1 MPPPLQFQIEIS
13 LYLRACHQTDFSPTF
28 ALFTKLPPPLCSSFG
43 EGFGDGRPCRFRETE
58 GDGGVGILDFI
69 VGEGVQSEKRMG
81 PSGFEG
87 PRENDGLA
95 SILSSSRRRLPSL
108 ASVVLLLLSL
118 SLELIEFEED
128 RRFFLGRRFDWEFE
142 MEARGSS
149 KSQTEPKKRQSKTR
163 RKPKDSVLEQKSP
176 AEFFAG
182 FANLWKCSHRLELKG
197 VRFYGTNGLREAD
210 YTARD
215 PVGLDLFFVVYLN
228 FALPAALEDAVVLIV
243 GHFCNSSKQRIRF
256 PNSDDCVCG
265 KENSGRVED
274 PGEGFARRDQRNHS
288 CHRMSSVPF
297 IISTLSG
304 IFGRDA
310 LTHEFKEV
318 KWREVCG
325 DGSDEDCSI
334 PAKDVM

>member
-1 MPPPLQFQIEIS
+1 
-13 LYLRACHQTDFSPTF
+13 
-28 ALFTKLPPPLCSSFG
+28 
-43 EGFGDGRPCRFRETE
+43 
-58 GDGGVGILDFI
+58 
-69 VGEGVQSEKRMG
+69 
-81 PSGFEG
+81 
-87 PRENDGLA
+87 
-95 SILSSSRRRLPSL
+95 
-108 ASVVLLLLSL
+108 
-118 SLELIEFEED
+118 
-128 RRFFLGRRFDWEFE
+128 

-215 PVGLDLFFVVYLN
+215 PMGLDLFFVVYLN

-310 LTHEFKEV
+310 LTHEFIEV

-325 DGSDEDCSI
+325 DGSDEDCSV